1 MGGERMAPLDK
12 NKKQNNRRSSAN
24 SPLKNKNLEIIVA
37 SLLLTGKL
45 KVDSIEIFRE
55 ASTVISLVGKFNT
68 LSALNNSNISKMTKF
83 LDDNGDMT
91 IDEVFAAL
99 KKKSGG

>member
-1 MGGERMAPLDK
+1 MAPLDK
-12 NKKQNNRRSSAN
+12 NKRQNNKSSTPK
-24 SPLKNKNLEIIVA
+24 SSQKNKSLEVIVA

-45 KVDSIEIFRE
+45 KVDSVELFRE

-68 LSALNNSNISKMTKF
+68 LSDLGNPNIDKMTKF

-91 IDEVFAAL
+91 LDEVFTAF
-99 KKKSGG
+99 KKKTGRR